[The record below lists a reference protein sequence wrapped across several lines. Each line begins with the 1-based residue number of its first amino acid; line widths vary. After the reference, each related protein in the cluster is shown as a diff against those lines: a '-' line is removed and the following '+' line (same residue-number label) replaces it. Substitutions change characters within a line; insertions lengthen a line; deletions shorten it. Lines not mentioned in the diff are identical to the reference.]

1 MSEDRIAMLEQVVSG
16 LAEKVDRLEARAA
29 IENLMGRY
37 QYLHTADLN
46 VEILDKLWSH
56 SDQASLEDAY
66 NGVYSGWRG
75 QGVPDYFME
84 KYGMERYMLSMEG
97 PGPGGPPPGEL
108 PPLPDEDGPGSPGG
122 PMPDFPASP
131 PRKKEGKLIVH
142 AMTTPVIEVD
152 GDRAYGVWISAGHE
166 SGAFSEGELSH
177 IPRVDAGQPNEFGE
191 RVLADW
197 VWLKFGVHFIRE
209 DGQWKIL
216 KLHIYDIF
224 RCPFYEDWVTFS
236 HRRLAEEA
244 LMDSQTRFGM
254 SGTTPA
260 GPTTFHWQY
269 AADAVSVLEPA
280 PPEPGWRTE
289 G

>member
-1 MSEDRIAMLEQVVSG
+1 MNDETHILKLEQA
-16 LAEKVDRLEARAA
+16 LHAMERRVDALEARAA

-37 QYLHTADLN
+37 QYLHTATLD

-56 SDQASLEDAY
+56 SDDASLEDTY
-66 NGVYSGWRG
+66 NGVYKGWRG
-75 QGVPDYFME
+75 QGIPDYFME
-84 KYGMERYMLSMEG
+84 KYGMERYMPPMEG
-97 PGPGGPPPGEL
+97 PGPGGM
-108 PPLPDEDGPGSPGG
+108 PGG
-122 PMPDFPASP
+122 KMPSMPEFPPSA
-131 PRKKEGKLIVH
+131 PRKKAGKMIVH

-166 SGAFSEGELSH
+166 SGAFSEGELSN
-177 IPRVDAGQPNEFGE
+177 IPRVDASTPNEFGE

-197 VWLKFGVHFIRE
+197 VWLKFGVHFVRE
-209 DGQWKIL
+209 NGVWKIL

-224 RCPFYEDWVTFS
+224 RCPFQEDWVTFS
-236 HRRLAEEA
+236 HRRMEEEA

-269 AADAVSVLEPA
+269 ATDTEPVLEPV
-280 PPEPGWRTE
+280 PPEPGWRAPK
-289 G
+289 